1 MMIKHNLINIPQMIL
16 IGSSGRNSG
25 KTTLAVKLIEKWK
38 DKFPVIALKITT
50 IEKKDGKCPRGGKG
64 CGVCTNIQENFQ
76 LIEEK
81 NMSSNK
87 DTSLLLS
94 SGAEKVYW
102 LKVLRTHISEG
113 IESFLSIIPE
123 DSLII
128 CESNSLRKIVKPEVF
143 IMLKNTKDSS
153 IKKSA
158 KEVMD
163 KADLIVEGDFLDDI
177 DRIVGKVSVE
187 RKNGLVSTK
196 IKI

>member
-1 MMIKHNLINIPQMIL
+1 MMIEHNLINIPQMIL

-158 KEVMD
+158 EEVMD

>member
-1 MMIKHNLINIPQMIL
+1 MIEHNLINIPQIIL

-25 KTTLAVKLIEKWK
+25 KTTLAVKFIEKWK

-64 CGVCTNIQENFQ
+64 CGVCTNIEENFQ

-94 SGAEKVYW
+94 YGAEKVYW
-102 LKVLRTHISEG
+102 LKVLKTHISDG
-113 IESFLSIIPE
+113 IESFLSIISE

-128 CESNSLRKIVKPEVF
+128 CESNSLRKIVKPGVF

-158 KEVMD
+158 EEVMD
-163 KADLIVEGDFLDDI
+163 KADLIVEGDFLDGI
-177 DRIVGKVSVE
+177 DRIAGKVSVE

-196 IKI
+196 IKV

>member
-1 MMIKHNLINIPQMIL
+1 MIEHNLINIPQMIL

-25 KTTLAVKLIEKWK
+25 KTTLAVKLIDKWK

-158 KEVMD
+158 EEVMD

>member
-1 MMIKHNLINIPQMIL
+1 MIKHNLINIPQMIL